1 MGRRRREAGADAG
14 YNVDVTIHELKPRA
28 ARLELTKT
36 TAAQVNAIRRTLLAD
51 LPKLAI
57 EDVEFHLGPIRD
69 EASGK
74 DYDSSTSMFDEG
86 VALRMGLLP
95 IPTDLGQFR
104 RKSECTCNGAGC
116 PHCQAMF
123 SVDKKGPS
131 TVYSKDLIPLGD
143 ASLAIVEPEIPIV
156 RLGARQAL
164 LAYATAVVGTAREHA
179 KWQVAFAVGQ
189 SPRPHVKIARHSGC
203 TDACLK
209 RVAGSC
215 PVNILDFSGGKLT
228 VTDETKCILCWAC
241 EKTCEHGS
249 VHVEPDEEDYF
260 LRFET
265 DGSLTAREA
274 LRYALKDLKRRFE
287 DLREAVQG
295 IP

>member
-1 MGRRRREAGADAG
+1 M
-14 YNVDVTIHELKPRA
+14 DVQVQELKPRA
-28 ARLELTKT
+28 VKLELTGT
-36 TAAQVNAIRRTLLAD
+36 TASQVNAIRRTLVSD

-69 EASGK
+69 EATGK

-104 RKSECTCNGAGC
+104 KKADCDCNGAGC
-116 PHCQAMF
+116 VHCQAMY
-123 SVDKKGPS
+123 SVDKKGPC
-131 TVYSKDLIPLGD
+131 TVYAKDLVPLGD

-164 LAYATAVVGTAREHA
+164 LAYATAIVGTAREHA
-179 KWQVAFAVGQ
+179 KWQVAYAVGQ
-189 SPRPHVKIARHSGC
+189 SPRPHIKIHKQSGC

-209 RVAGSC
+209 RTAGSC
-215 PVNILDFSGGKLT
+215 PVNILEFGGGKLS

-241 EKTCEHGS
+241 EKSCEHGS
-249 VHVEPDEEDYF
+249 VKVEPDETDQF

-265 DGSLTAREA
+265 DGSLSAREA
-274 LRYALKDLKRRFE
+274 LRFAMKDLKRRFE
-287 DLREAVQG
+287 ELREAVQA

>member
-1 MGRRRREAGADAG
+1 M
-14 YNVDVTIHELKPRA
+14 DVIIEELRPRS
-28 ARLELTKT
+28 ARLELTGI
-36 TAAQVNAIRRTLLAD
+36 TASQVNAVRRTLLSD

-69 EASGK
+69 EATGK
-74 DYDSSTSMFDEG
+74 DYDSSTSMFDEA
-86 VALRMGLLP
+86 VALRLGLLP

-104 RKSECTCNGAGC
+104 KKSECTCDGAGC
-116 PHCQAMF
+116 PHCQAMY
-123 SVDKKGPS
+123 SVDKKGPC
-131 TVYSKDLIPLGD
+131 TVYARDLTPLGD

-179 KWQVAFAVGQ
+179 KWQVAHAVGQ
-189 SPRPHVKIARHSGC
+189 SPRPHIKIQKHNHC

-209 RVAGSC
+209 RVSGVC
-215 PVNILDFSGGKLT
+215 PVNILEFSSGKLS
-228 VTDETKCILCWAC
+228 VTDETKCILCGAC
-241 EKTCEHGS
+241 EKACEHGS
-249 VHVEPDEEDYF
+249 VKVEPDTSDFF
-260 LRFET
+260 LRFDT
-265 DGSLTAREA
+265 DGSLSAREA
-274 LRYALKDLKRRFE
+274 IRFALKDLKRRFE

>member
-1 MGRRRREAGADAG
+1 MPL
-14 YNVDVTIHELKPRA
+14 TIHELKPRSTS
-28 ARLELTKT
+28 LEIDGA
-36 TAAQVNAIRRTLLAD
+36 TASQVNAVRRTLLAD

-69 EASGK
+69 EATGK
-74 DYDSSTSMFDEG
+74 DYDSSTSMFDEA
-86 VALRMGLLP
+86 VSLRLGLLP

-116 PHCQAMF
+116 PNCQVMY
-123 SVDKKGPS
+123 SVDRKGPC
-131 TVYSKDLIPLGD
+131 TVYAKDVVPLGD
-143 ASLAIVEPEIPIV
+143 ATLAILEPEIPIV

-179 KWQVAFAVGQ
+179 KWQVAHGIGMF
-189 SPRPHVKIARHSGC
+189 PRPHVRIAKKEGC
-203 TDACLK
+203 SDACLK
-209 RVAGSC
+209 RTAGTC
-215 PVNILDFSGGKLT
+215 PVNILEFEGGKLS
-228 VTDETKCILCWAC
+228 VTDETKCIFCGAC
-241 EKTCEHGS
+241 EKSCEHGS
-249 VHVEPDEEDYF
+249 VKVEPDLEDFF

-287 DLREAVQG
+287 ELREAIQA